1 LPTVQEGF
9 VVNLRKLIA
18 KFEADKA
25 HYLSKAYGEA
35 QARIDFIT
43 PFFKA
48 LGWDVD
54 NEAGLLHHEREVIV
68 EKGEEETQGRPDYS
82 FRVGGQTKFFVEA
95 KAPAEPLS
103 AAKHILQAK
112 GYAWNTRQVFFV
124 ILTDFEEFRFYD
136 ASVKPDER
144 KPDEGLLVPLKYT
157 DYLKSAD
164 RLWEFSK
171 ERVATGSLDAMLP
184 RDRRTQRLRIPVDE
198 AFLDEMTG
206 WREDLA
212 RNVFK
217 NNPDLT
223 AKQLNEVVQ
232 RLLDRIVFIRIAEDR
247 RIIEKNQLREAV
259 EEWEARGGK
268 FHIFDWLN
276 DLFHRI
282 NEDFNGE
289 IFKPHLSE
297 NIKIDSEVLAKII
310 ERLYPPKSPYRFDV
324 IGVELLGSIYERYL
338 GKTIR
343 PTAKQ
348 VRVEEKP
355 EVRKA
360 GGVYYTPKYI
370 VDYIVKNTV
379 GKVIEGKTP
388 KQIEKIR
395 ILDPAC
401 GSGSFLIG
409 AFQHLIDYHVRYLTE
424 HPKEAHVHPLFP
436 DLTRDGNGGHRL
448 SVRLKAKILRN
459 NLYGVDID
467 PQAVEITMMSLYL
480 KALEGEKSQLPP
492 KQSLLPQLKYNII
505 CGNSLIGP
513 DIYKDEQL
521 GLFSDEERD
530 RINAFDWYA
539 DTGGV
544 PSAPT
549 PLPEGEGGL
558 PGADYGV
565 RELAPAFHGGGK
577 PPHSKAAL
585 RERRYSPGPVTFGQ
599 IMRQGGFDCVIAN
612 PPYIRIQTL
621 QEFSPAEAG
630 YLKSHYESA
639 GSGNFDIYVC
649 FVEKGISTLGDN
661 GRLGFILPSKFFQT
675 DYGEALRGLIAHQ
688 HLLERVVDFSHLQ
701 VFDGPSTYTCL
712 LFLSKVQKRSVSYM
726 KIEDESKLHRLEAT
740 ESTVSLEGF
749 SSGPWVFAGRSER
762 ALFKRLLAGRTPLGE
777 LPTSISR
784 GSSTGADDVFILTK
798 TPRTGV
804 FVSRDGQTVR
814 LEPQIL
820 RAPLY
825 ATDFGRYFFSP
836 ACEERIIFP
845 YEVDRASS
853 LIDERELKERF
864 PRTFEYL
871 RERRRRLEER
881 KQFSSWYAY
890 SAPRNLSLHDSAD
903 LLVPLLADHGM
914 FSEFPQ
920 GQDRFCLMA
929 SGGFTIKTGGA
940 FGLSRRY
947 LLGVLNSKL
956 IFSYLRQISNIF
968 RGGWITCTKQYV
980 TQLPIRTID
989 FSDPADKARHD
1000 RMVALVERMLELNK
1014 QKHSGKLAP
1023 SELERLEREIAATDA
1038 AIDELVYE
1046 LYGITKDERKIIE
1059 GG

>member
-1 LPTVQEGF
+1 LPASADTFSQS
-9 VVNLRKLIA
+9 LDKLIK
-18 KFEADKA
+18 KFETDKA
-25 HYLSKAYGEA
+25 HYLSKDYSEA
-35 QARIDFIT
+35 QAKIDFIT

-48 LGWDVD
+48 LGWDVE
-54 NEAGLLHHEREVIV
+54 NEAGLLHHQREVIV
-68 EKGEEETQGRPDYS
+68 ERGETEGRPDYN
-82 FRVGGQTKFFVEA
+82 FRLAGQTKFFVEA
-95 KAPAEPLS
+95 KAPSEPLDS
-103 AAKHILQAK
+103 AKHILQAK
-112 GYAWNTRQVFFV
+112 GYAWNTKQVFFV

-136 ASVKPDER
+136 ASIKPDER
-144 KPDEGLLVPLKYT
+144 KPDEGLLLTLKYT
-157 DYLKSAD
+157 DYLKSTEK
-164 RLWEFSK
+164 LWEFSK
-171 ERVATGSLDAMLP
+171 DRVAAGSLDAMLP

-212 RNVFK
+212 RNIYK
-217 NNPDLT
+217 NNPELT

-247 RIIEKNQLREAV
+247 RIIEKMQLWDAV
-259 EEWEARGGK
+259 QHWKSRGEK

-276 DLFHRI
+276 DLFHKI

-297 NIKIDSEVLAKII
+297 TIKIDSDVLARII

-343 PTAKQ
+343 PTAKT

-379 GKVIEGKTP
+379 GRVIEGKTP

-409 AFQHLIDYHVRYLTE
+409 AFQYLIDYHVRYLTA
-424 HPKEAHVHPLFP
+424 HPKEAHIHPLFP
-436 DLTRDGNGGHRL
+436 DLIRDANGGDRL
-448 SVRLKAKILRN
+448 SVRLKARILRH
-459 NLYGVDID
+459 NLFGVDID

-492 KQSLLPQLKYNII
+492 KQSLLPELKYNII

-513 DIYKDEQL
+513 DIYDQ
-521 GLFSDEERD
+521 GTLFADEERD

-539 DTGGV
+539 DH
-544 PSAPT
+544 
-549 PLPEGEGGL
+549 
-558 PGADYGV
+558 GV
-565 RELAPAFHGGGK
+565 RELAPAFEGGGK
-577 PPHSKAAL
+577 PPHSKPAVID
-585 RERRYSPGPVTFGQ
+585 RRYSTAPTIGD
-599 IMRQGGFDCVIAN
+599 IMRAGGFDCVIAN

-621 QEFSPAEAG
+621 QEFSPAEAA

-649 FVEKGISTLGDN
+649 FVEKGISALDDN

-675 DYGEALRGLIAHQ
+675 DYGEALRGLIVQQ

-712 LFLSKVQKRSVSYM
+712 LFLSKVEKRSVTYM

-749 SSGPWVFAGRSER
+749 SSGPWLFVGGRER
-762 ALFKRLLAGRTPLGE
+762 ALFERLLAGRTPLGE

-784 GSSTGADDVFILTK
+784 GSSTGADDVFILSK

-814 LEPQIL
+814 LEPHIL

-845 YEVDRASS
+845 YKVDRGSS

-881 KQFSSWYAY
+881 KQFSGWYAY

-920 GQDRFCLMA
+920 GQERFCLMA
-929 SGGFTIKTGGA
+929 SGGFSIKTGGA
-940 FGLSRRY
+940 FSLSRRY

-980 TQLPIRTID
+980 TQLPIRTIN
-989 FSDPADKARHD
+989 FSDRADKARHD
-1000 RMVALVERMLELNK
+1000 KMVTLVEGMLELNK
-1014 QKHSGKLAP
+1014 KKHSGKLAP
-1023 SELERLEREIAATDA
+1023 SELERVEREIASTDTK
-1038 AIDELVYE
+1038 IDELVYE
-1046 LYGITKDERKIIE
+1046 LYGITDEERRIIE